1 MHPTVGDGGA
11 GRAVPQ
17 FPPAAAAAPLPP
29 SPQHGAAWAGS
40 PGARWSSAT
49 AQRHGGGWLWG
60 GRSPFQPRA
69 QTENKLHSRYKE
81 QPPKHPRDSGELGTG
96 GQGQRALLR
105 PLLGIWGTG
114 LGVPL
119 GAGSGEAEAR
129 VGPALFQ
136 QKNLQC
142 VRGAGSVTTA
152 MPRGPGAS
160 PCHPCRAEG
169 GRRGAQGAAGAPRAR
184 GARVGLWLGLL
195 VTDLPREGKD
205 GEAGQLRAF
214 SRLPRRWQD
223 RGLVPEEPEVP
234 KPTRGEDAALEPA
247 AAVPAPALL
256 GAAVPGERH
265 AHHGEHAGHRWVSVE
280 LGGVSVPA
288 KLPGTESPT
297 ALPGGCPCC
306 APQGRTGPASLG
318 DPRTVHPGLHN
329 HGGSP
334 DTTQPGWEWGWCWE
348 TGPGCPR
355 ESPAEP
361 CPKGHSRSPAR
372 TPRTLFPEV
381 GSGPRWH
388 PHGSLGCA
396 ATSWPGAAPAEGA
409 GTEEQ
414 EDVAGPRCGREEVG
428 AGPCACP
435 ENFPRNAAGY
445 MAPRVHVVVT
455 SPRR

>member
-1 MHPTVGDGGA
+1 MHPTVGDGVQA
-11 GRAVPQ
+11 GQ
-17 FPPAAAAAPLPP
+17 CLSFPPWQQQHRCPTTA
-29 SPQHGAAWAGS
+29 PQHGAAWAGS

-114 LGVPL
+114 LGVLL

-160 PCHPCRAEG
+160 PCHPCRAGG
-169 GRRGAQGAAGAPRAR
+169 GRRGAQGAAGAPRAW
-184 GARVGLWLGLL
+184 GARVGLWPGLL

-205 GEAGQLRAF
+205 GEARQLRAF

-234 KPTRGEDAALEPA
+234 EPTRGEDAALEPT

-265 AHHGEHAGHRWVSVE
+265 AHHGDHAGHRWVSVE
-280 LGGVSVPA
+280 LGGGLGSCKTPRHRKPHGPA
-288 KLPGTESPT
+288 GGMPVLCAPGTHG
-297 ALPGGCPCC
+297 A
-306 APQGRTGPASLG
+306 
-318 DPRTVHPGLHN
+318 GLV
-329 HGGSP
+329 GGSP
-334 DTTQPGWEWGWCWE
+334 
-348 TGPGCPR
+348 
-355 ESPAEP
+355 
-361 CPKGHSRSPAR
+361 
-372 TPRTLFPEV
+372 
-381 GSGPRWH
+381 
-388 PHGSLGCA
+388 HGA
-396 ATSWPGAAPAEGA
+396 PGAAQPRGIPGHHAARLGMGLVLGNGA
-409 GTEEQ
+409 RLPQGKSCRAVSQGTFPVPCQDAPGRCSRRWGRVLGGIPTAPWGVRPPPGPEQ
-414 EDVAGPRCGREEVG
+414 PRQREQGRRSRRMWQGHDAGGKRWELAHAP
-428 AGPCACP
+428 
-435 ENFPRNAAGY
+435 
-445 MAPRVHVVVT
+445 APRT
-455 SPRR
+455 SPEMPQGT